1 MTDQPAPQG
10 VNLLKELLFERETKR
25 LDEMSPKIDTQAQ
38 HALMRDKELSG
49 RIDAVFEQAGSQEK
63 LLHSVAGIIDGALR
77 EAEVAKHEDL
87 SRAIAPLVIR
97 TIKYQLKESQDDMV
111 EALYPITGRLVQSY
125 VQSAM
130 NEMMAKINAKLGG
143 GQPAKLTEQSDATG
157 ISVGELALAEANK
170 LVVEE
175 LFLVR
180 RGSGEL
186 VAHWERP
193 EPDATAPAET
203 RPGGANRD
211 VLISGYISGI
221 MSLSEEAFGATPG
234 SFRTIALDNGQRIFV
249 RGSAAHLLA
258 VRCSG
263 SASAPVEHV
272 IDEVFLETL
281 ERYQKVLAADSIR
294 RQSSTATAGAMQRET
309 DAAVQAILPKVAKSI
324 ETITAERRETVARK
338 QLTAQVARGPGFGR
352 IYAMAA
358 LLAAPFV
365 IWGAYSIY
373 QSIQT
378 SITERAALNI
388 LQLTDDIRG
397 VPPKIDVQRGG
408 RALTLSG
415 FVPTE
420 ALRDEILARLA
431 KDIPQASVRNQ
442 LGVLPSGS
450 GPAEI
455 AIAELQQQVIK
466 ARDVSLIEQSVLQP
480 VEQAR
485 FRLVAVRA
493 GLGRLAP
500 QADPVTRAPLLAVG
514 RTLDE
519 AAAAIDRARP
529 MLRGASRADPTAAT
543 PLALAWQRL
552 NSAEIQ
558 IAALSGG
565 PPVDEKTLGQAPQEL
580 GQLADAIALSAERL
594 NSSQLGLAQALS
606 MQPIPRQFAT
616 LSAKIDQLRNPRL
629 EQDALIRSSAVFF
642 ENGTDFKDQA
652 QVSRTLDLL
661 AQQLRA
667 DRSLVLRVVGFTD
680 EKGTPE
686 LNNGLAQSRAKKVAA
701 LVIERGI
708 PASQLVIIGRQTMKD
723 LSTAKGP
730 GNVNRRVE
738 FEIGFPGEKGDQ

>member
-25 LDEMSPKIDTQAQ
+25 LDEMSRKIETQAQ

-49 RIDAVFEQAGSQEK
+49 RIDAVFERAGSQEK

-97 TIKYQLKESQDDMV
+97 TIKFQLKESQDDMV
-111 EALYPITGRLVQSY
+111 EALYPITGRLVKSY
-125 VQSAM
+125 VQSAIA
-130 NEMMAKINAKLGG
+130 EMMVEINAKLGG
-143 GQPAKLTEQSDATG
+143 GRPAKLAAQSDATG
-157 ISVGELALAEANK
+157 ISMGELALADANR

-175 LFLVR
+175 MFLVR
-180 RGSGEL
+180 RGSGDL

-193 EPDATAPAET
+193 NTADVAQAAA

-294 RQSSTATAGAMQRET
+294 RQSSSATAGALQRET
-309 DAAVQAILPKVAKSI
+309 DAAVQSILPQVAQSI
-324 ETITAERRETVARK
+324 ETTTTGRQATIAGK
-338 QLTAQVARGPGFGR
+338 QLTAQAAPATSFRR

-358 LLAAPFV
+358 MLAAPFV
-365 IWGAYSIY
+365 IWGAWSIY
-373 QSIQT
+373 QTIQT
-378 SITERAALNI
+378 TITESAALRI
-388 LQLTDDIRG
+388 LQSTDDIKG

-408 RALTLSG
+408 RVLTLSG

-431 KDIPQASVRNQ
+431 KDIPQATVRNQ
-442 LGVLPSGS
+442 LGILPSGS

-455 AIAELQQQVIK
+455 AIAELQQQVTK
-466 ARDVSLIEQSVLQP
+466 ARDASVIEQSILQP
-480 VEQAR
+480 VEKAR
-485 FRLVAVRA
+485 LQLVAVRSGIA
-493 GLGRLAP
+493 GLAQRVEPTARGPILTIDRSLDDA
-500 QADPVTRAPLLAVG
+500 ATAV
-514 RTLDE
+514 
-519 AAAAIDRARP
+519 DRARL
-529 MLRGASRADPTAAT
+529 MLKGASRVDPGISA
-543 PLALAWQRL
+543 PLALAWQKL
-552 NSAEIQ
+552 SAAESQ
-558 IAALSGG
+558 LAKLSGG
-565 PPVDEKTLGQAPQEL
+565 PAIDEKTLAQAPQDP
-580 GQLADAIALSAERL
+580 GQLADAVAVTAERL
-594 NSSQLGLAQALS
+594 ASAQQSLAQALS
-606 MQPIPRQFAT
+606 VRPIPRQIDA
-616 LSAKIDQLRNPRL
+616 LAAKVDQLRNPRL
-629 EQDALIRSSAVFF
+629 EMDMLVRSSAVFF
-642 ENGTDFKDQA
+642 DNGTDFKDQA
-652 QVSRTLDLL
+652 QASRTLDQL
-661 AQQLRA
+661 AQFLRL
-667 DRSLVLRVVGFTD
+667 DPGLVLRVVGFTD
-680 EKGTPE
+680 EKGAPE
-686 LNNGLAQSRAKKVAA
+686 LNNTLGQSRARKVAG
-701 LVIERGI
+701 LLGERGI
-708 PASQLVIIGRQTMKD
+708 PASQLVTIGRQTMKD
-723 LSTAKGP
+723 LSTAKGA